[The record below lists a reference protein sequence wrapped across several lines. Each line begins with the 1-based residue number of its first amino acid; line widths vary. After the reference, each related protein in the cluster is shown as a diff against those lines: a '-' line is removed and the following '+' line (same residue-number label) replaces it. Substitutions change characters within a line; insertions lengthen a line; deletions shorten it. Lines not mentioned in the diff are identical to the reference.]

1 MSGWWMAPPPA
12 RLLALLLVA
21 AAVVASSAGVASA
34 VGAKAL
40 TPGGRVVHHNHG
52 KFTCGPWKSAH
63 ATFYGGRD
71 GSGTTAGACGYKD
84 TRAEGYGVQTVAV
97 SAALFA
103 DGAACGG
110 CYELRCVD
118 NPTGC
123 KSAAAPLVVMATNLC
138 PPNYQQSG
146 DNGGWCNP
154 PREHFD
160 LSMPAFLQIAEEKA
174 GIVPVSYRRAPCV
187 KQGGIRY
194 TITGNRYF
202 NMVTVTNV
210 GGAGDVAAVS
220 VKGSKRVKWT
230 ELKRNWGQ
238 VWQTGEDLTGESL
251 TFRLM
256 TSDHRKATSW
266 HVLPENWQFGITY
279 QATKNF

>member
-1 MSGWWMAPPPA
+1 MAPPPA
-12 RLLALLLVA
+12 GAGLVVVSLLLAA
-21 AAVVASSAGVASA
+21 VASSAGAA
-34 VGAKAL
+34 KLKAL

-52 KFTCGPWKSAH
+52 KFTCGPWKAAH

-97 SAALFA
+97 SPVLFG

-110 CYELRCVD
+110 CYEVRCVD
-118 NPTGC
+118 SPDGC
-123 KSAAAPLVVMATNLC
+123 KQAGGAAPATVVVTATNLC
-138 PPNYQQSG
+138 PPNYQQSS

-160 LSMPAFLQIAEEKA
+160 LSMPAFLQIAQEKA
-174 GIVPVSYRRAPCV
+174 GIVPVSYRRVACA

-194 TITGNRYF
+194 TVTGNRYF

-210 GGAGDVAAVS
+210 GGAGDLAAVS
-220 VKGSKRVKWT
+220 VKGSKRVGWT

-251 TFRLM
+251 TFRVM

-266 HVLPENWQFGITY
+266 HVLPTGWQFGVTY
-279 QATKNF
+279 QADKNF